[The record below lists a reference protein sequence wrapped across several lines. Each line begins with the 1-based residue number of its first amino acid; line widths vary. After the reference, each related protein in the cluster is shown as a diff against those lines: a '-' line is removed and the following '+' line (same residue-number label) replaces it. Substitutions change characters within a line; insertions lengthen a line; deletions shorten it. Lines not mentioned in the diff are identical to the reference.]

1 MILCIGTTPAVQ
13 RVMVFPKLAVDHV
26 NRARLTLEGAAG
38 KSINV
43 AKVLKALGEKPV
55 ATGFLGGDRGDFL
68 RGVLK
73 AKGIET
79 DFINVTARTRQCLTV
94 IDEAAG
100 TQTELVEES
109 AAVTR
114 NDYQKLMAIVQRWL
128 GSLTPRGPDAVL
140 MSGTLTPGGPPTF
153 YFHCTKLARAAG
165 ALAGVQLHWVTGNR
179 GLISPEQV
187 EAAIRPKEPHTVQTA
202 LICLENT
209 HNSGGGT
216 IYPLATIERIRAVA
230 VTHGIPMHLDGARL
244 FNAVAATTLPPAS
257 YAQHFDTLSVC
268 LSKGLGAP
276 AGSLLMMNDL
286 TLLDKA
292 KRLRRM
298 YGGAMR
304 QSGILA
310 AAGIYALEHNIGRLK
325 VDHDHAK
332 RLARQLQQIQMV
344 KVNAQD
350 VDTNIV
356 IFEVIGHRLSPPAI
370 VAALKQEG
378 LLINAIGGNSFRAVT
393 HLDISSAMTE
403 EACEIFTRVL
413 GD

>member
-1 MILCIGTTPAVQ
+1 VERAHEHFMIDLRSDTVTKPTEAMRQ
-13 RVMVFPKLAVDHV
+13 AMVRADVGDDVYGEDPTV
-26 NRARLTLEGAAG
+26 NRLQDMAAAMFG
-38 KSINV
+38 K
-43 AKVLKALGEKPV
+43 KAALFVP
-55 ATGFLGGDRGDFL
+55 
-68 RGVLK
+68 
-73 AKGIET
+73 
-79 DFINVTARTRQCLTV
+79 
-94 IDEAAG
+94 
-100 TQTELVEES
+100 
-109 AAVTR
+109 
-114 NDYQKLMAIVQRWL
+114 
-128 GSLTPRGPDAVL
+128 
-140 MSGTLTPGGPPTF
+140 SGTMGNQLAIRLHTQPGQEVIVESTAHIVRYEQG
-153 YFHCTKLARAAG
+153 AAG
-165 ALAGVQLHWVTGNR
+165 ALAGVQLHWVTGDR
-179 GLISPEQV
+179 GLISAEQV
-187 EAAIRPKEPHTVQTA
+187 EAAVRPKDPHTIQTA

-230 VTHGIPMHLDGARL
+230 ATHGIPMHLDGARL
-244 FNAVAATTLPPAS
+244 FNAVAATTLPPAA

-276 AGSLLMMNDL
+276 VGSLLMMNDL

-310 AAGIYALEHNIGRLK
+310 AAGIYALEHHIERLK

-332 RLARQLQQIQMV
+332 RLARRLQQLPRVRISP
-344 KVNAQD
+344 QD

-356 IFEVIGHRLSPPAI
+356 IFAVIGHHLTPSAI

-378 LLINAIGGNSFRAVT
+378 VLINTIGGASFRAVT
-393 HLDISSAMTE
+393 HLDISSA
-403 EACEIFTRVL
+403 AIDQAGEIFARVL

>member
-1 MILCIGTTPAVQ
+1 MIDLRSDTVTKPTEAMRMAMARADVGDDVYGEDPT
-13 RVMVFPKLAVDHV
+13 V
-26 NRARLTLEGAAG
+26 NRLQDMAATMF
-38 KSINV
+38 
-43 AKVLKALGEKPV
+43 AKKAALFVP
-55 ATGFLGGDRGDFL
+55 
-68 RGVLK
+68 
-73 AKGIET
+73 
-79 DFINVTARTRQCLTV
+79 
-94 IDEAAG
+94 
-100 TQTELVEES
+100 
-109 AAVTR
+109 
-114 NDYQKLMAIVQRWL
+114 
-128 GSLTPRGPDAVL
+128 
-140 MSGTLTPGGPPTF
+140 SGTMANQLAIRLHTQPGQEVIVESTAHIVRYEQG
-153 YFHCTKLARAAG
+153 AAG
-165 ALAGVQLHWVTGNR
+165 ALAGVQLHWVAGTR
-179 GLISPEQV
+179 GLISAEQV
-187 EAAIRPKEPHTVQTA
+187 EAAVRPKDPHTIQTA

-230 VTHGIPMHLDGARL
+230 AAHGIPMHLDGARL

-276 AGSLLMMNDL
+276 VGSLLMMNDL

-310 AAGIYALEHNIGRLK
+310 AAGIYALEHHIGRLK

-332 RLARQLQQIQMV
+332 RLARRLQQIPTV
-344 KVNAQD
+344 RISPQD

-356 IFEVIGHRLSPPAI
+356 IFDVIGHHLTPSAI

-378 LLINAIGGNSFRAVT
+378 VLINTIGGASFRAVT
-393 HLDISSAMTE
+393 HLDISSAAIDQ
-403 EACEIFTRVL
+403 ACDIFARVL
-413 GD
+413 AD